1 VEVVRPAG
9 EVVNS
14 VIVARKPV
22 VAASVMMGR

>member
-9 EVVNS
+9 EVVTS
-14 VIVARKPV
+14 AIGTRKPV